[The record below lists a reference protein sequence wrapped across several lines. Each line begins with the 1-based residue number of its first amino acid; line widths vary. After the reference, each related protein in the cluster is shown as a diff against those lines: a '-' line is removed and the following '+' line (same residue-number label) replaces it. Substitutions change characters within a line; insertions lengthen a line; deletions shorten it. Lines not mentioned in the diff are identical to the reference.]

1 MSPMRSG
8 RNTQGRGRA
17 RLAERACTP
26 GAAGA
31 DGGGRAEPSP
41 NGGNGVIRAT
51 TRRQPAS
58 NAANPHRSRCDE
70 RQSDLVGPAVA
81 PAGMAAV
88 PVGGGSSAPGH
99 TDGATA
105 VQNSPS
111 TLLLTAC
118 AGQNSPCSPKMAQFD
133 AFCPCRANFLPLS
146 PPTSHAGRTFS
157 CARHD
162 NIATL
167 KPTTPLLT
175 PNRGPLKPASP
186 LHPKNAPKT
195 PISHP
200 QRRHRFQP
208 HTDTSKQR
216 RRRFQTTDPAGLQGQ
231 AAVPVGDC
239 GARPDN
245 EPTPRTTRRHTRHRR
260 CGGRRR
266 DGRAGCGARGRRRG
280 LAGLRGDAPSE
291 ARCADGSRAG
301 RRPRAHQAARP
312 NNTPRGA
319 RNTSGATRYNTR
331 RGQLAGGRAL
341 RRPEHQR
348 RNTPHRH
355 NKTAQPHRGRAAQ
368 TIREGQRRITTMSGS
383 PRPLS

>member
-1 MSPMRSG
+1 M
-8 RNTQGRGRA
+8 
-17 RLAERACTP
+17 
-26 GAAGA
+26 
-31 DGGGRAEPSP
+31 
-41 NGGNGVIRAT
+41 
-51 TRRQPAS
+51 
-58 NAANPHRSRCDE
+58 
-70 RQSDLVGPAVA
+70 
-81 PAGMAAV
+81 
-88 PVGGGSSAPGH
+88 
-99 TDGATA
+99 
-105 VQNSPS
+105 
-111 TLLLTAC
+111 
-118 AGQNSPCSPKMAQFD
+118 
-133 AFCPCRANFLPLS
+133 ANFLPLS

-245 EPTPRTTRRHTRHRR
+245 EPTPRTTRRHTRRRR

-266 DGRAGCGARGRRRG
+266 DGRAGCGARGRWRG
-280 LAGLRGDAPSE
+280 LAGLRGDAPSHT
-291 ARCADGSRAG
+291 S
-301 RRPRAHQAARP
+301 AHQVPLVWRAPEGPEGTGGLRDRP
-312 NNTPRGA
+312 LRAKLACGD
-319 RNTSGATRYNTR
+319 
-331 RGQLAGGRAL
+331 LAGGRAL

-348 RNTPHRH
+348 SHTPHRH

-368 TIREGQRRITTMSGS
+368 IISERGSAQDHDDVGITETAFLTDARNAKLRSNVLGGSFHARVFVEDGGGLGGPSVSICGAGSRIAGLVQDLSLLTRVSLGTGAVEDLDDGS
-383 PRPLS
+383 VVRLGGG

>member
-1 MSPMRSG
+1 M
-8 RNTQGRGRA
+8 
-17 RLAERACTP
+17 
-26 GAAGA
+26 
-31 DGGGRAEPSP
+31 
-41 NGGNGVIRAT
+41 
-51 TRRQPAS
+51 
-58 NAANPHRSRCDE
+58 
-70 RQSDLVGPAVA
+70 GPAVA
-81 PAGMAAV
+81 PAGTAAV

-105 VQNSPS
+105 VQNSPI

-245 EPTPRTTRRHTRHRR
+245 EPTPRTTRRYTRRRR

-266 DGRAGCGARGRRRG
+266 DRRARLRCPWAVAGPGRASRRRTKPHVSAPGPTGVEGAGGTGGHGRASRRSTTTRQHTRRRGCGGRRRVRRAR
-280 LAGLRGDAPSE
+280 AGFEIDHSE
-291 ARCADGSRAG
+291 RSSRVAISRAAG
-301 RRPRAHQAARP
+301 PS
-312 NNTPRGA
+312 GA
-319 RNTSGATRYNTR
+319 RNTSGATHHIGTTKPPSPT
-331 RGQLAGGRAL
+331 GAGRL
-341 RRPEHQR
+341 R
-348 RNTPHRH
+348 
-355 NKTAQPHRGRAAQ
+355 
-368 TIREGQRRITTMSGS
+368 
-383 PRPLS
+383 